1 MAQIEIVYPQMM
13 PVLSRPRSVER
24 PESVKYCQM
33 GELGRTVQRFGDA
46 YKRQENNRNHV
57 FKFLGHRD
65 SEIALSRDN
74 ESNNER
80 TYEERQ

>member
-33 GELGRTVQRFGDA
+33 GELGRTVQRVGDA

-65 SEIALSRDN
+65 GEVALSWDD
-74 ESNNER
+74 EPNNER
-80 TYEERQ
+80 TY